1 MPGRGLL
8 AVGQAARGFEYCD
21 TEEMAEKLYA
31 GCDDASPS
39 SSEGV
44 VEVEFDREAESESAA
59 IDSAR
64 ADVEKAGF
72 RVRSIVRLP

>member
-1 MPGRGLL
+1 MKSFNFILIL
-8 AVGQAARGFEYCD
+8 ADVTVL
-21 TEEMAEKLYA
+21 TEEMAEKLYAA

-72 RVRSIVRLP
+72 RVRSIVRLPS